1 MSITKKQ
8 LLDAALRGEGP
19 LGKAADDEPV
29 FLLRAQDNLSDE
41 LVDKW
46 AISAGLLVPVTGA
59 EATGHKVQEA
69 REIAN
74 AMRSWHTRKNPD

>member
-8 LLDAALRGEGP
+8 LLEAALRGEGP

-29 FLLRAQDNLSDE
+29 FLLRAQDNLAADF
-41 LVDKW
+41 VDQW
-46 AISAGLLVPVTGA
+46 VIQAGLLVPVTGS
-59 EATGHKVQEA
+59 EATGHKIQEA

-74 AMRSWHTRKNPD
+74 AMRSWPIRKNPD